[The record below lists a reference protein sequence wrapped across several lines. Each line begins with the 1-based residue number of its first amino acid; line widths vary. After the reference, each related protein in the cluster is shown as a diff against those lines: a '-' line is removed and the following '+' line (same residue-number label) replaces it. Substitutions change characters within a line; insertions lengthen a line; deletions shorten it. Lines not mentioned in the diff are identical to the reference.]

1 MNQNSCLESTRVF
14 SFFRKICAIPHG
26 SGHTE
31 ALSRYCIEIAQA
43 HGLWYRQDEI
53 GNVLI
58 QRPASPGFE
67 NAPAVV
73 LQAHLD
79 MVCVR
84 TASPENAEEL
94 PVRIHQDGDMLMA
107 EDSTLGADNGI
118 GIAYILA
125 LLTQGGGEYP
135 MLEALLTV
143 DEETT
148 MAGANAFDVSWLQG
162 RRMINLDSEEEGYLL
177 AGSAGGIALDCSAP
191 PQIIQRSFHTGMY
204 VELQLSG
211 LEGGHSGLDI
221 HKGRGNAIRALA
233 ELLLQADGELDYLL
247 CSLSGGRFSNAIP
260 DEAHCQLVM
269 EYENLPHLSAL
280 VGCWEANLCQNLN
293 RPEIRLSFSVHT
305 QESPQVNGFSNEFAH
320 RWLSFVTQVPN
331 GLQRMDDHVP
341 HMVSLSTN
349 LGILHLDDQ
358 ICQACFALRSNVES
372 EKENL
377 LHQMVLMAK
386 DFQFA
391 TSAHD
396 EYPCWEYRKNSLLR
410 DCAYQVYAKITG
422 HPPVVT
428 TIHAGAEC
436 GIFCGKLPDLDCIS
450 IGPDIWDAHTI
461 NERTSLSS
469 VGRVWQFL
477 QALLKEL
484 GCC

>member
-1 MNQNSCLESTRVF
+1 MNQNLCLEPTQVF
-14 SFFRKICAIPHG
+14 AFFREICAIPHG

-31 ALSRYCIEIAQA
+31 ALSQYCMEIAQA
-43 HGLWYRQDEI
+43 HGLWCKQDKM

-58 QRPASPGFE
+58 RRSASPGFE

-84 TASPENAEEL
+84 TAPSEHAEEL
-94 PVRIHQDGDMLMA
+94 PVRIHQDGDILMA
-107 EDSTLGADNGI
+107 EDSTLGADNGL
-118 GIAYILA
+118 GVAYILA
-125 LLTQGGGEYP
+125 LLTQEGGEFP
-135 MLEALLTV
+135 MLEGLLTV

-191 PQIIQRSFHTGMY
+191 PQIIQRSFLTGMS
-204 VELQLSG
+204 VELHLSG
-211 LEGGHSGLDI
+211 LAGGHSGLDI

-233 ELLLQADGELDYLL
+233 ELLLQVDRALDYLL
-247 CSLSGGRFSNAIP
+247 CSLSGGHFSNAIP
-260 DEAHCQLVM
+260 DEAHCRLIM
-269 EYENLPHLSAL
+269 EYKNLPHLSAL
-280 VGCWEANLCQNLN
+280 IGRWEANLRQNLN
-293 RPEIRLSFSVHT
+293 RPEIRLSFSVHP

-320 RWLSFVTQVPN
+320 RWLSFVTQVPD
-331 GLQRMDDHVP
+331 GVQRMDNHVP

-358 ICQACFALRSNVES
+358 SCQACFALRSNVES

-377 LHQMVLMAK
+377 LHQMVLMAN
-386 DFQFA
+386 DFRFA
-391 TSAHD
+391 TSVHD
-396 EYPCWEYRKNSLLR
+396 EYPCWEYRETSLLR
-410 DCAYQVYAKITG
+410 DCSCQVYTQITG
-422 HPPVVT
+422 HSPVVT

-461 NERTSLSS
+461 NERTSISS
-469 VGRVWQFL
+469 VARVWQFL
-477 QALLKEL
+477 QALLYEL
-484 GCC
+484 GR

>member
-1 MNQNSCLESTRVF
+1 M
-14 SFFRKICAIPHG
+14 
-26 SGHTE
+26 
-31 ALSRYCIEIAQA
+31 EIAQA
-43 HGLWYRQDEI
+43 HGLWCKQDEI

-58 QRPASPGFE
+58 RRPASPGFE
-67 NAPAVV
+67 HAPAVV

-84 TASPENAEEL
+84 TASSENAEEL

-107 EDSTLGADNGI
+107 EDGTLGADNGI

-125 LLTQGGGEYP
+125 LLTQETEEYP
-135 MLEALLTV
+135 TLEGLLTV

-191 PQIIQRSFHTGMY
+191 PQIIQRSFHIGMS
-204 VELQLSG
+204 VELHLSG
-211 LEGGHSGLDI
+211 LAGGHSGLDI

-233 ELLLQADGELDYLL
+233 ELLLQADGALDYLL

-260 DEAHCQLVM
+260 DEAQCRLVM

-280 VGCWEANLCQNLN
+280 AGRWEENLRQNLN
-293 RPEIRLSFSVHT
+293 RPEIHLSLSSRF
-305 QESPQVNGFSNEFAH
+305 EKGAQVKGFSKEFMFQ
-320 RWLSFVTQVPN
+320 WLSFVTQVPN
-331 GLQRMDDHVP
+331 GVQRMDNHVP
-341 HMVSLSTN
+341 HSVSLSTN

-372 EKENL
+372 EKKSLLQQMILVAEN
-377 LHQMVLMAK
+377 
-386 DFQFA
+386 FQFTA
-391 TSAHD
+391 SAHD
-396 EYPCWEYRKNSLLR
+396 GYPCWKYRETSLLR
-410 DCAYQVYAKITG
+410 ECACQVYAQITG
-422 HPPVVT
+422 HSPVVT

-450 IGPDIWDAHTI
+450 IGPNIWDAHTV
-461 NERTSLSS
+461 NERTSISS
-469 VGRVWQFL
+469 VEQVYRFL